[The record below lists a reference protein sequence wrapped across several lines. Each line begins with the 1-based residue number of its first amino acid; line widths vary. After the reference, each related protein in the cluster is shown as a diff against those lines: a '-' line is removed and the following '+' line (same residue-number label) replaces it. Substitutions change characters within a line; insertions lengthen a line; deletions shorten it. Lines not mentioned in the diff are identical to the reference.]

1 MYDDEAL
8 TEYDGVIVLD
18 HRGVPFSP
26 ERLKKIS
33 AMLRSKA
40 QDIAAECL
48 TKAKTDEE
56 RQGILTRLAT
66 YEPIRKGTQ

>member
-18 HRGVPFSP
+18 HHGVPFSP
-26 ERLKKIS
+26 ERLKKIC

-48 TKAKTDEE
+48 AKAKTDEE
-56 RQGILTRLAT
+56 RQAILNRLAT
-66 YEPIRKGTQ
+66 YEPIRKSEQ